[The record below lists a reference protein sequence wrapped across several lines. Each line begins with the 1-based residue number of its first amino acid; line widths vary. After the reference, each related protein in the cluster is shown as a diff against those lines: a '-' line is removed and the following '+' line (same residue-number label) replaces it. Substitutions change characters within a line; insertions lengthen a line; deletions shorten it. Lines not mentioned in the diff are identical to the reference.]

1 MNESNQLK
9 KTVFSDY
16 LFILFKWRKFIFIN
30 ALIILIVFTVIA
42 FIIPKQY
49 KASTTIMIPPD
60 TQNAFGGLS
69 SLLGGKTSLS
79 AMGSRIFGLSST
91 SEDVLLGI
99 LNSRTALEKVIR
111 KYNLMNYYDIADS
124 NFDKVIKEFKADFS
138 ADPNEYGMIDITVI
152 NKDPKIAAEMAN
164 YFAFLVDSLNIVYST
179 ERAKNNRLF
188 IEQRY
193 LKNIEDLR
201 AAEDSL
207 YKFQKKYGIVAVPE
221 QLEVTI
227 KAAAE
232 IESQLSRKEIE
243 TFFIKQQFGEDS
255 PQYMLIKQELNLLK
269 KKVQELKNSSEL
281 ANTSN
286 VLFPFKTMPD
296 IAVQYLRV
304 FRDVQIQ
311 QSILEFVL
319 PMYEQSKVEE
329 QKSTP
334 TVMIIDKAVPPD
346 LKYSPKRSVIIIGP
360 TLLFVLFLIPF
371 VFWLEKNIFLTD
383 FRNPLQEKFNNL
395 AEKIRRF
402 YKIKL

>member
-1 MNESNQLK
+1 MTEINQEK

-16 LFILFKWRKFIFIN
+16 LFILFRWKKFILIN
-30 ALIILIVFTVIA
+30 TFLILILFTIIA

-49 KASTTIMIPPD
+49 KASATIMIPPD
-60 TQNAFGGLS
+60 NQNAFGGLS

-99 LNSRTALEKVIR
+99 LNSRTALAKVITR
-111 KYNLMNYYDIADS
+111 FDLMKYYDINDN
-124 NFDKVIKEFKADFS
+124 NFDKVLKEFKADYS

-152 NKDPKIAAEMAN
+152 NKDPKIAADIAN
-164 YFAFLVDSLNIVYST
+164 YFAFLVDSLNIVYTT

-188 IEQRY
+188 VEQRY

-201 AAEDSL
+201 TAEDSL

-232 IESQLSRKEIE
+232 IETQLNRKEIE
-243 TFFIKQQFGEDS
+243 AFFIKQQFGEDS
-255 PQYMLIKQELNLLK
+255 PQYMLVKQELNLLK
-269 KKVQELKNSSEL
+269 KKVQELKNSNEL
-281 ANTSN
+281 ATTSN

-296 IAVQYLRV
+296 IAIQYLRV
-304 FRDVQIQ
+304 YRDVQIQ

-334 TVMIIDKAVPPD
+334 TVMVIDKAIPPE
-346 LKYSPKRSVIIIGP
+346 LKFSPKRSVIILGP
-360 TLLFVLFLIPF
+360 TLLFFLFLIPM
-371 VFWLEKNIFLTD
+371 VFWLERNISLSEFN
-383 FRNPLQEKFNNL
+383 NPLQQKFKIW
-395 AEKIRRF
+395 AEKTRKF
-402 YKIKL
+402 YKIKP

>member
-30 ALIILIVFTVIA
+30 TLIILIVFTVIA